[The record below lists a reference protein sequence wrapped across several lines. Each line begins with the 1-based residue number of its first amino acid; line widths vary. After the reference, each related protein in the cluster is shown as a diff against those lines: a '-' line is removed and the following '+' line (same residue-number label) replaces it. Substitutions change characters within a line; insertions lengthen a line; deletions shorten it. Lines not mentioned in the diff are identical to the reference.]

1 MSYMKKFFTIISLNV
16 NNYHNPVNIRIIQK
30 SARKQCGRTKKLR
43 SIILLV
49 EEVRQAVCGSITAK
63 KWGTDK
69 GGAPKSWRAAF
80 RKLSKRN

>member
-16 NNYHNPVNIRIIQK
+16 NNYHNPVNIRYTKVRPQTMQADEKAAKNYII
-30 SARKQCGRTKKLR
+30 
-43 SIILLV
+43 V

>member
-1 MSYMKKFFTIISLNV
+1 MSYMKIFFTIISLNV
-16 NNYHNPVNIRIIQK
+16 NNYHNPVNIRYTKVRPQTMQADEKAAKNYII
-30 SARKQCGRTKKLR
+30 
-43 SIILLV
+43 V